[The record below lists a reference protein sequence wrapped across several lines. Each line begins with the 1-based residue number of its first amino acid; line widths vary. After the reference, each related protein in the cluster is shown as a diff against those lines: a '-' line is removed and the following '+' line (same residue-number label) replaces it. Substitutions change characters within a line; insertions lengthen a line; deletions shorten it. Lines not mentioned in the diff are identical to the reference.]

1 MTTAMAAATIPDD
14 TGPTQ
19 PSTQQILDPR
29 RLGKNNAGL
38 DDADIDDVLVI
49 LHPTTPAA
57 TRVVEHAAANSPQH
71 VLFCDTLDSMGGSP
85 VDIEEQETIII
96 DSSGRRL
103 ANSSPAGADLALR
116 MSSAH
121 TLKNREL
128 GFVFG
133 RNPGTSDIVFGQES
147 GKRISNQHFRIYLNT
162 DGILMVQDMSTNGTI
177 VDEVLLKQSPER
189 IRMMH
194 SGSIIYIQHPNPA
207 EVVRFVVRI
216 PQRASDLARARFNAN
231 LRGFITNCAAAEDRT
246 KSK

>member
-1 MTTAMAAATIPDD
+1 MAAATTSDD
-14 TGPTQ
+14 ADPTQ

-29 RLGKNNAGL
+29 RLGRNNSGL

-57 TRVVEHAAANSPQH
+57 TRVVEYAAAATPQH
-71 VLFCDTLDSMGGSP
+71 VLFCNTLDSMNDP
-85 VDIEEQETIII
+85 AVDIEEQETIIV

-103 ANSSPAGADLALR
+103 GTNSSAGADLALR

-121 TLKNREL
+121 TLKCKEL
-128 GFVFG
+128 GFIFG
-133 RNPGTSDIVFGQES
+133 RNPLTSDIIFGQES

-177 VDEVLLKQSPER
+177 VDDILLKVNPER

-216 PQRASDLARARFNAN
+216 PPRASELARARFNAN